1 MRSIARMIGL
11 AACLLVLLTTCSA
24 PWLSERPA
32 RISGF
37 VAEET
42 AAAGMPTVQPTVT
55 PASLP
60 PSDGEPT
67 PASPAVTPAL
77 AIPPPSDAPPPLS
90 AAMLP
95 AAGQPPGPDLA
106 AKAAQLDAYMQSLTS
121 TGGFSGVALVA
132 WRGQV
137 LLSRGYG
144 LADAGAGLANAP
156 DTRFRLASV
165 SKPLTAL
172 AVMQLAADGKID
184 LGASICAYLT
194 GCPAA
199 WQPVSV
205 RNLLNH
211 SSGIPNYT
219 DFASFP
225 AVEQQPVGVEQ
236 LIARFRDLP
245 LGFAPGSGY
254 QYCNSNYVLLGRIIE
269 GVSGKAYPDYMRERI
284 FGPLG
289 MADSGYDS
297 GDGAALNGTRGYV
310 GVGEPAIP
318 LDTSN
323 LFAAG
328 GLYSSAEDLYRLAQA
343 LDAGTLIAPELAAQM
358 YAPLYYGYGYGWKI
372 EQRHGRRV
380 IYHPGYMSGAATY
393 LGRYPE
399 DGLSVVLLS
408 NLEISNVVGAADV
421 LAGMVLN

>member
-1 MRSIARMIGL
+1 MRSIARLLGL

-24 PWLSERPA
+24 PRLGERPA

-37 VAEET
+37 VAEEG
-42 AAAGMPTVQPTVT
+42 APGMPTVQPTVT
-55 PASLP
+55 PASRA

-67 PASPAVTPAL
+67 PASPAATPAL
-77 AIPPPSDAPPPLS
+77 AIPPASEAPPPLS

-95 AAGQPPGPDLA
+95 AAGQPLPPDLA
-106 AKAAQLDAYMQSLTS
+106 AKAAQMDAYMQSLT
-121 TGGFSGVALVA
+121 GGGAFSGVALVA

-144 LADAGAGLANAP
+144 LADAGAGVGNGPA
-156 DTRFRLASV
+156 TRFRLASV
-165 SKPLTAL
+165 SKPLTAI
-172 AVMQLAADGKID
+172 AVMQLVEAGAIEPN
-184 LGASICAYLT
+184 ASICTYLS

-199 WQPVSV
+199 WQPVTV
-205 RNLLNH
+205 RSLLNH

-225 AVEQQPVGVEQ
+225 AVEQQPASVEQ
-236 LIARFRDLP
+236 VIARFRDLP
-245 LGFAPGSGY
+245 LGFTPGSGY

-269 GVSGKAYPDYMRERI
+269 EIAGMPYADYLRERI

-289 MADSGYDS
+289 MGDSGYDS
-297 GDGAALNGTRGYV
+297 GDGAALNGTRGYA
-310 GVGEPAIP
+310 GVGAPAIA

-328 GLYSSAEDLYRLAQA
+328 GLYSTAEDLYKLAQA
-343 LDAGTLIAPELAAQM
+343 LDAGTLLAPELAAQM

-372 EQRHGRRV
+372 EQRYGRRV

-399 DGLSVVLLS
+399 DGLTVVVLS
-408 NLEISNVVGAADV
+408 NLEVANVVGAADA
-421 LAGMVLN
+421 LADMVLN